1 MYREIAAKTLT
12 AKGKLSYF
20 NELIFNLNENVSKL
34 LGCWIIDLKQD
45 QKSVV

>member
-20 NELIFNLNENVSKL
+20 YEKILLLEENVSKL
-34 LGCWIIDLKQD
+34 LGCWIIDLKHNIAC
-45 QKSVV
+45 